1 MLETAI
7 AGGNPRDVWRRL
19 RFVIDQ
25 ARAWVDAG
33 GVDLRAYLR
42 WARLQGADNAR
53 VSETV
58 LPETDDDSV
67 RIMTIHGSKGLEF
80 PITVLAGM
88 TTKIQKADRGA
99 SISFPPDS
107 DPVLRLSSV
116 VTSKGYSTWKSTD
129 DQMNEHERLRLLYV
143 AATRARDHL
152 IVSLHRTESTA
163 STGRRSWP
171 DPPTNVGYP
180 RRSSRRSRHA
190 RHPSA

>member
-99 SISFPPDS
+99 DLLPTRQRPGIA
-107 DPVLRLSSV
+107 LV
-116 VTSKGYSTWKSTD
+116 VGRHLQGYSTWKSTD

-163 STGRRSWP
+163 STGASVMAGP
-171 DPPTNVGYP
+171 ANECGVSTPFVPTIA
-180 RRSSRRSRHA
+180 HA